1 MLDYPALAA
10 VAAVVREGSFERAA
24 SVLGVTASAVSQRV
38 RALEER
44 LGAVLVVRSQPC
56 TATATGARL
65 CAHVERV
72 RLLEGEM
79 VTTLPTL
86 ASAASHEGPPTV
98 RVAVNAD
105 SLGAWFLPAVVAFA
119 EQSGALVDLVLDAE
133 EHTADRLRSG
143 EVLAA
148 VTADTAPVQL
158 DLNTGSE
165 KELPSQQLTSTYVA
179 LSTTGG
185 GAGLGSGDQAALV
198 SARMLGGSA
207 MRAALNSGPM
217 TPVAGVRRVRC

>member
-1 MLDYPALAA
+1 MIRPSHA
-10 VAAVVREGSFERAA
+10 VR
-24 SVLGVTASAVSQRV
+24 
-38 RALEER
+38 
-44 LGAVLVVRSQPC
+44 GAK
-56 TATATGARL
+56 
-65 CAHVERV
+65 
-72 RLLEGEM
+72 
-79 VTTLPTL
+79 
-86 ASAASHEGPPTV
+86 
-98 RVAVNAD
+98 
-105 SLGAWFLPAVVAFA
+105 
-119 EQSGALVDLVLDAE
+119 
-133 EHTADRLRSG
+133 
-143 EVLAA
+143 
-148 VTADTAPVQL
+148 L